1 MGMSLS
7 EFCSK
12 IRVNYQSEKYF
23 NIFRRRCAI
32 LYIASHLESDEEAPV
47 EQKPHA
53 HYDEFAEQ
61 FTCVLHEHW
70 SDILQVVNRQSPR
83 IAALLRVATPS
94 GLQRVDG
101 VWRIHVMAG
110 RVAQR
115 DKLHQPRDNEIVA
128 QGIRA
133 YFNQA
138 AQLKLPRVTVEF
150 EL

>member
-1 MGMSLS
+1 M
-7 EFCSK
+7 
-12 IRVNYQSEKYF
+12 
-23 NIFRRRCAI
+23 
-32 LYIASHLESDEEAPV
+32 

-61 FTCVLHEHW
+61 FTRVLHEHW
-70 SDILQVVNRQSPR
+70 TNILQVVNRQSPR
-83 IAALLRVATPS
+83 IAALLRAATPS

-110 RVAQR
+110 RVVQH

-128 QGIRA
+128 QGIRS
-133 YFNQA
+133 YFQQA
-138 AQLKLPRVTVEF
+138 AQLKLPRVTVDF